1 MCSVAVYLQR
11 KHDLTWLM
19 QNRMEIFSTAAKLLV
34 WRSGLRVQKAQTPHY
49 WHMGGK
55 NLKSVN
61 HYKYLGAL
69 LNTELSDNKDI
80 QRQLR

>member
-1 MCSVAVYLQR
+1 
-11 KHDLTWLM
+11 M
-19 QNRMEIFSTAAKLLV
+19 QNRMQIFSTAAKLLV
-34 WRSGLRVQKAQTPHY
+34 WRLRLRVQKAQSPHY
-49 WHMGGK
+49 WQKAGK

-61 HYKYLGAL
+61 HYKCLGTV